1 MFNKV
6 KKVSYSFCSRLCL
19 LRSDKSDRSD
29 KSERTKSEI
38 AKQRKSEEQKS
49 ERSKERKSKKRERAK
64 DQIPNPV
71 ARSRGNMS
79 RGPGVGKQE

>member
-19 LRSDKSDRSD
+19 LRSDKSD